1 MLSIHSSTVWTESLS
16 VAMQVTDVISETD
29 DKGSGC
35 VMATVGG
42 VVSVSGSSSQAQNN
56 KQIHKSSIELYF
68 FTP

>member
-29 DKGSGC
+29 DKGSGY

>member
-1 MLSIHSSTVWTESLS
+1 MLSIQSSTVFTESLS

-29 DKGSGC
+29 DNGSGC

-42 VVSVSGSSSQAQNN
+42 VVLVSGSSSQAQNN

>member
-1 MLSIHSSTVWTESLS
+1 MLSIQSSTVWTESLS

-35 VMATVGG
+35 VMETVGG